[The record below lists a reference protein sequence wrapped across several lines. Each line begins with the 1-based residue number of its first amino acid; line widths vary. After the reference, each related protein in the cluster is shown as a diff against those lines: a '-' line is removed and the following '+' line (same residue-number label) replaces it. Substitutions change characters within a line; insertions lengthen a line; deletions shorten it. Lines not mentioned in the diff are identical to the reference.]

1 MILVCAAI
9 SANIVKELKNDH
21 KIEKKLTA
29 KIVEENHESEL
40 KTNPLTITNIK
51 SNQPI
56 THSAPI
62 NKEKGCEENNE
73 FYFLNFFGKLF
84 LAFTAGVIFSDGVYI
99 KMGIV

>member
-9 SANIVKELKNDH
+9 SVNIVKELKHDH
-21 KIEKKLTA
+21 EIEMSLTK
-29 KIVEENHESEL
+29 KIVDENSEQNTSKL
-40 KTNPLTITNIK
+40 IIENTKSPITN
-51 SNQPI
+51 SSPV
-56 THSAPI
+56 